1 MVIHHKIYKKNRR
14 KNWSYIFTETELKNT
29 GSATGDI
36 NEIPTLINF
45 EASVVNTDNVKT
57 TAKETAL
64 ILVQAH

>member
-1 MVIHHKIYKKNRR
+1 M
-14 KNWSYIFTETELKNT
+14 ETELKNT
-29 GSATGDI
+29 SSATGNI

>member
-1 MVIHHKIYKKNRR
+1 MVINHKIYKKNRR